1 MQKTTTLSKNTD
13 LKIKK
18 QKPAGQNEIQPSEK
32 VLQNIRRF
40 AAAYRVQAIN
50 SNQFV
55 EMILN

>member
-1 MQKTTTLSKNTD
+1 

-18 QKPAGQNEIQPSEK
+18 QKPAAESEVQPSEK
-32 VLQNIRRF
+32 ILQNIRQF
-40 AAAYRVQAIN
+40 ASIYRVQAIS

>member
-18 QKPAGQNEIQPSEK
+18 QKPAAESEVQPSEK
-32 VLQNIRRF
+32 ILQNIRQF
-40 AAAYRVQAIN
+40 AAIYRVQAI
-50 SNQFV
+50 STHQFV